1 MGTTQLSGRELAL
14 QLASNELSSGNFYQ
28 TLARRV
34 GLRTVSQD
42 PERSDTL
49 RDYLTEE
56 IVPHLSKLGF
66 DSQVIE
72 NPKPDHPPLLFSQ
85 RIEDPTLSTLLLY
98 GHGDVTD
105 GQEDKWTDG
114 IAPWEL
120 TFVDGRVYG
129 RGTADNK
136 GQHSINLAALEA
148 VIKAREDQLGYNVKI
163 LFEMSEEIGSPGL
176 EETCKTYK
184 EALKSDLFLA
194 SDGPRIRHDMP
205 TLFLGSRGVVQLK
218 LALNTGN
225 GGRHSGNWGGIITNP
240 AVVLCNALST
250 LLSTEGKIL
259 VEFLKA
265 PPIPD
270 EVAQLVRNLPV
281 GGGDNDPAINPA
293 WGENQLTDGER
304 LYGTNTLEILGLS
317 AGRTDKPVG
326 AIPASAEAI
335 LQLRFVKG
343 TDWQPVEENLRQH
356 LNAHG
361 FEDIQIQ
368 FMGGYAATRLE
379 PSHPWVS
386 FVAQSAENS
395 LGQAVHILPNLGG
408 TIPNHCFSDVLNL
421 PTVWLPHSYA
431 SCNQHAP
438 DEHLLE
444 TIIEQGLKLAAGIL
458 WDLGEPKEQAFK
470 QTTTTTHRTVTK
482 AE

>member
-1 MGTTQLSGRELAL
+1 MDTTQLSGREHAL
-14 QLASNELSSGNFYQ
+14 QLASNKLSSGNFYHA
-28 TLARRV
+28 LARRV
-34 GLRTVSQD
+34 ALRTVSQD

-49 RDYLTEE
+49 RNYLTEE
-56 IVPHLSKLGF
+56 IASLLSKLDF
-66 DSQVIE
+66 AYQVIE
-72 NPKPDHPPLLFSQ
+72 NPTSNHPPLLIGQ
-85 RIEDPTLSTLLLY
+85 RIEDPAFFTLLLY

-105 GQEDKWTDG
+105 GQEDKWSG
-114 IAPWEL
+114 NIAPWAL
-120 TFVDGRVYG
+120 TFRDGRVYG

-148 VIKAREDQLGYNVKI
+148 VIEARNGQLGYNVKI

-176 EETCKTYK
+176 EETCKVYK
-184 EALKSDLFLA
+184 EVLKSDLFLA

-240 AVVLCNALST
+240 AVVLCNAIAT
-250 LLSTEGKIL
+250 LLSTQGKIL
-259 VEFLKA
+259 VDFFKA
-265 PPIPD
+265 PAIPD
-270 EVAQLVRNLPV
+270 EVSQLVRDLPV

-293 WGENQLTDGER
+293 WGETQLTDGER
-304 LYGTNTLEILGLS
+304 LYSANTLEILGLS
-317 AGRTDKPVG
+317 SGRTDKPVG
-326 AIPASAEAI
+326 AIPESAEAI

-343 TDWQPVEENLRQH
+343 TDWQAVESNLRQH
-356 LNAHG
+356 LNAQG
-361 FEDIQIQ
+361 FNGIQIQ
-368 FMGGYAATRLE
+368 IMGGYAATRLE
-379 PSHPWVS
+379 PSHSWVT

-395 LGQAVHILPNLGG
+395 LGETVHILPNLGG
-408 TIPNHCFSDVLNL
+408 TIPNHCFSEILKL
-421 PTVWLPHSYA
+421 PTVWLPHSYP

-444 TIIEQGLKLAAGIL
+444 TVVEQGLKLATGIF
-458 WDLGEPKEQAFK
+458 WDLGELRAETFK
-470 QTTTTTHRTVTK
+470 KAKTTTHSTAAK